1 MQVDLGG
8 DEALGPA
15 AGDVPVHQVG
25 LEVGE
30 AERPGAGRG
39 LGGGGDL
46 AAALA
51 ALQAELVRHA
61 HELPDHDEVVAS
73 VETVQEELARERPD
87 RVTVR
92 GALSGLASAV
102 QSVAGLAKAVEE
114 LRRLL
119 P

>member
-1 MQVDLGG
+1 
-8 DEALGPA
+8 
-15 AGDVPVHQVG
+15 
-25 LEVGE
+25 
-30 AERPGAGRG
+30 
-39 LGGGGDL
+39 
-46 AAALA
+46 
-51 ALQAELVRHA
+51 
-61 HELPDHDEVVAS
+61 VAS